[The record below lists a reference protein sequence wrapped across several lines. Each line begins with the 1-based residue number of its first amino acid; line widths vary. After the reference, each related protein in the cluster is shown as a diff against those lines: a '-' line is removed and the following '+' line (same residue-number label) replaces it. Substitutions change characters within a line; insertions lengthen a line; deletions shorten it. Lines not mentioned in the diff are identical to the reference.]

1 MDTMS
6 VVSERVIPLL
16 KGNWMKKS
24 LIILVNL
31 VLLGV
36 TSGLWVLVLIFY
48 LIWKSTEKRKNQQVS
63 SSSSAKSFTKFQGS
77 KFAQDSAKG
86 AVFEY
91 ASLIDGDLI
100 EAPFAI
106 IDLETNGL
114 DKNKHRVIEI
124 AVKRISPTGDPIDEI
139 ATLIDPESLNIGPT
153 FIHHIKAEDVIG
165 APKFV
170 DFAPS
175 LLARLSGSIAVAHHA
190 AFEDGF
196 LGTEFARIGKG
207 LNAIPCIDTLWLARQ
222 VIDLPNY
229 KLATVLDWFGIPEED
244 SHTALGDVRLLAKLL
259 PILLDKSK
267 PLRFNTP
274 VKTFTFEPTDLKLM
288 TRVSNLK
295 KGDQGWMANVLRK
308 LPESGQGLTDE
319 ITTRYTELLNQYLS
333 DGKIT
338 GEEAKQLSK
347 VAGAGGLGA
356 SQVRRIHEDYILEIE
371 KLALSDGQITPTE
384 RKQLETIKAQLKG

>member
-1 MDTMS
+1 MGTVS
-6 VVSERVIPLL
+6 VVSERFIPLL

-24 LIILVNL
+24 FIILVNL
-31 VLLGV
+31 VLIGV

-48 LIWKSTEKRKNQQVS
+48 LIWKSTEKRKNHQVS
-63 SSSSAKSFTKFQGS
+63 TSSSAKSFTKFQGS

-91 ASLIDGDLI
+91 ASQIDGDLI

-139 ATLIDPESLNIGPT
+139 ATLIDPESLDIGPT

-175 LLARLSGSIAVAHHA
+175 LVARLSGSIAVAHHA

-196 LGTEFARIGKG
+196 LGTEFARIGEG

-244 SHTALGDVRLLAKLL
+244 SHTALGDVRLLSKLL

-267 PLRFNTP
+267 PLKFTTSL
-274 VKTFTFEPTDLKLM
+274 KTFTPEPTNLKLL

-295 KGDQGWMANVLRK
+295 KGDQGWLANMIRK
-308 LPESGQGLTDE
+308 LPESGQELTNE
-319 ITTRYTELLNQYLS
+319 VTIRYTELLSQCLS

-356 SQVRRIHEDYILEIE
+356 SQVRRIHADYIAGIE
-371 KLALSDGQITPTE
+371 KIALSDGQMTLIE
-384 RKQLETIKAQLKG
+384 QKQLDSIKAQLKG